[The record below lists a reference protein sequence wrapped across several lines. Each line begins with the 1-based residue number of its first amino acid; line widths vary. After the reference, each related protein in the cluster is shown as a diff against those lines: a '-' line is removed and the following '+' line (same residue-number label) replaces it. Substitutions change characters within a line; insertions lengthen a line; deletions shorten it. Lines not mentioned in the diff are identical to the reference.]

1 MNNPERKPLTV
12 SLQGGLG
19 NQLFQYA
26 FGRAWSLR
34 NDVPVIF
41 DEYGFQF
48 DSVFKR
54 TLSLENFSIPSG
66 LKKSYSRQLF
76 QLARFLKHFGKVGIW
91 LGKCLRPQFL
101 IEKSHQF
108 EPIMI
113 EPFSSSHAAYAFG
126 YWQDEQYFNDYAKII
141 REDLRLTKPFSVV
154 NELLKEEILS
164 TPDSVALHIRRLHQ
178 VSASKEQIPHQNGEE
193 EGIIL
198 GSQYYL
204 RAIAYIE
211 SVAPNANYFIFSD
224 YPRWAQENLVFKNRA
239 KFLEASRG
247 PDYEDLVLM
256 SFCRHHIIANSSFS
270 WWGAWLGSSDTQIVV
285 APTHAKLLPNI
296 PSGWIRV

>member
-1 MNNPERKPLTV
+1 MNASEIKPLTV

-54 TLSLENFSIPSG
+54 SLSLENFSIQSG
-66 LKKSYSRQLF
+66 FKKVNSKHLF
-76 QLARFLKHFGKVGIW
+76 QLSRFLKHFGK
-91 LGKCLRPQFL
+91 LGAWFGKHLWPQLL
-101 IEKSHQF
+101 IEKSQKF
-108 EPIMI
+108 EPVMLK
-113 EPFSSSHAAYAFG
+113 PSSSRAAYAFG
-126 YWQDEQYFNDYAKII
+126 YWQDEQYFADYAKII
-141 REDLRLTKPFSVV
+141 REDLRLIKPFTAA
-154 NELLKEEILS
+154 NKLIKEEIIS
-164 TPDSVALHIRRLHQ
+164 THNSVALHIRRLHQ
-178 VSASKEQIPHQNGEE
+178 VSASNHQIPLQSGEE

-198 GSQYYL
+198 SAQYYL

-211 SVAPNANYFIFSD
+211 KIITNANFFIFSD
-224 YPRWAQENLVFKNRA
+224 YPRWAKENLLLKNQA
-239 KFLEASRG
+239 KFLEANRG
-247 PDYEDLVLM
+247 PDHEDLQLM
-256 SFCRHHIIANSSFS
+256 SLCKHHIIANSSFS

-285 APTHAKLLPNI
+285 APAHAKLLPNI
-296 PSGWIRV
+296 PARWARV

>member
-1 MNNPERKPLTV
+1 MNNPESKPFTV

-34 NDVPVIF
+34 NNVPVIF

-66 LKKSYSRQLF
+66 LKKSYSRHLF
-76 QLARFLKHFGKVGIW
+76 QLARFLKHFGKIGIW
-91 LGKCLRPQFL
+91 LGKRFRPQLL
-101 IEKSHQF
+101 IEESHQF
-108 EPIMI
+108 ESSMI
-113 EPFSSSHAAYAFG
+113 KPASLNAAYAFG
-126 YWQDEQYFNDYAKII
+126 YWQDEQYFADSAKII
-141 REDLRLTKPFSVV
+141 REDLRLTKPFSAA
-154 NELLKEEILS
+154 NELLREEIVS
-164 TPDSVALHIRRLHQ
+164 TPDAVALHIRRLHQ
-178 VSASKEQIPHQNGEE
+178 VSASNEQVPLQNGEE

-198 GSQYYL
+198 SAQYYL
-204 RAIAYIE
+204 RAISYIE
-211 SVAPNANYFIFSD
+211 SFLPNANYFIFSD
-224 YPRWAQENLVFKNRA
+224 YPNWAQENLVFKNRA

-247 PDYEDLVLM
+247 PDYEDLVLI
-256 SFCRHHIIANSSFS
+256 SLCRHHIIANSSFS

-285 APTHAKLLPNI
+285 APAHAKLLPNI
-296 PSGWIRV
+296 PAGWIRV